1 MKNRKQTLRV
11 IYITLSVLVAVG
23 LVNCVNYAQESA
35 NRGYSV
41 GKSTGYN
48 EGYWAGYESGYH
60 KGSNTGLA
68 TVTEDYHFS
77 YTTEVDDAATRYL
90 EVLADSAANPESGKQ
105 SFESFTRARV
115 VQVSDGDTIV
125 VDIGGDHYRVR
136 YIGIDAP
143 ALGEPASDAA
153 KEQNTHL
160 VGGRLVW
167 LEKDISERYHYGSL
181 FRYVWVDN
189 RLVNAELVRLGLAE
203 AKAFYPNMK
212 YQNYLELLQAEAQCQ
227 GLGIWQT
234 NATKSPPH

>member
-1 MKNRKQTLRV
+1 V

-23 LVNCVNYAQESA
+23 LVTCVNYAQESA
-35 NRGYSV
+35 NRGYGV
-41 GKSTGYN
+41 GYN
-48 EGYWAGYESGYH
+48 EGYWAGYESGYQQGANN
-60 KGSNTGLA
+60 GSA
-68 TVTEDYHFS
+68 TFTEDYHFS

-90 EVLADSAANPESGKQ
+90 EILADSAANPESGRQ
-105 SFESFTRARV
+105 DFESFTRARV

-125 VDIGGDHYRVR
+125 VDIGGAHYRVR

-143 ALGEPASDAA
+143 ALGKPSSDEA

-160 VGGRLVW
+160 VGGKLVW

-189 RLVNAELVRLGLAE
+189 ILANAELVRLGLAE

-212 YQNYLELLQAEAQCQ
+212 YQNYFELLQAEAQCQ
-227 GLGIWQT
+227 GLGILQANT
-234 NATKSPPH
+234 TKLPPR

>member
-1 MKNRKQTLRV
+1 MKNSKQTLRV
-11 IYITLSVLVAVG
+11 IYITLSVLVAAG
-23 LVNCVNYAQESA
+23 LLTCVNYAQESA

-48 EGYWAGYESGYH
+48 QGYWAGYESGYQD
-60 KGSNTGLA
+60 GANTGLA
-68 TVTEDYHFS
+68 TFTEDYHFS
-77 YTTEVDDAATRYL
+77 YTTEVDDAATRYR
-90 EVLADSAANPESGKQ
+90 EVLASSAANTESGRQ

-125 VDIGGDHYRVR
+125 VDIGGVNYRVR

-143 ALGEPASDAA
+143 ALGEPVSNEA

-160 VGGRLVW
+160 VKGKLVW

-181 FRYVWVDN
+181 FRYAWVDN
-189 RLVNAELVRLGLAE
+189 MLVNAELVRLGLAE

-212 YQNYLELLQAEAQCQ
+212 YQDYLELLQAEAQCQ
-227 GLGIWQT
+227 GLGIWQARA
-234 NATKSPPH
+234 NNSPPQ